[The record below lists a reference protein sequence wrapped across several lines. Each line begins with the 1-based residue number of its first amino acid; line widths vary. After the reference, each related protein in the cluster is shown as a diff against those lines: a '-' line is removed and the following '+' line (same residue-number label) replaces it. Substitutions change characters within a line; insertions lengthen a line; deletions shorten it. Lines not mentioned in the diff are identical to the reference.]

1 MSNEPSLVTG
11 PLPAALGNAV
21 SDAIHS
27 AASAG
32 MEMDEACCIAAAVI
46 ADYARGTY
54 GDRYLPA
61 LAAIIT
67 RRAGQPLPG
76 EHHNG

>member
-1 MSNEPSLVTG
+1 MRDKPSLAIG

-21 SDAIHS
+21 SDAIYHAVS
-27 AASAG
+27 VG
-32 MEMDEACCIAAAVI
+32 MEMDEACCIAVAVI

-54 GDRYLPA
+54 GDRYLPS
-61 LAAIIT
+61 LASIIT

-76 EHHNG
+76 EHPNG